1 MIGKIIEFSIK
12 NRFLVLLILLLS
24 LGWGVYSVVHTPLD
38 AIPDLSENQVVVMTE
53 WPGRSPQIVEDQ
65 VTYPLSN
72 SLQGMSG
79 VKAVRAGSQLGLS
92 MVYVIFNDN
101 VDIYWAR
108 TRVSERLATLKANL
122 PPGVT
127 PMMGPEGTGVGH
139 VFWYTVEG
147 DGQDLGTLRAIQ
159 DWYLRPQLSS
169 VDGVAEV
176 ASIGGFSKQY
186 QVDLDPSRLAVHNL
200 SVGDVVSALR
210 QSNSEG
216 SGGILEQNSQE
227 FSVRGRGYA
236 QSIPDIES
244 TVVKTDSSGT
254 PVMVKD
260 VATVQMGSA
269 LRRGLIEKNGTG
281 EVAGGI
287 IVMRYNENAKAV
299 IDRVKAKIKEL
310 EPGLPAG
317 VRIVPSYDRAELIER
332 AVDNLKHSL
341 IEEAVIVTIFHL
353 AFMMHLASAFVIV
366 LAIPIS
372 VLIAFIFMGSLDLSS
387 NIMSLGGIAIA
398 VGVLVDSAIV
408 MVENAYR
415 RLAEGEP
422 VKTQDD
428 YVRAITESAK
438 QVGRPI
444 FFSLIIILL
453 SFAPVFL
460 LEGQE
465 GKLFR
470 PLALTKSFSMLGAAI
485 IAITVVPVMM
495 IYLLKGHLRPE
506 HENPIS
512 VFFLKGY
519 RPIIEWAL
527 KHRWTTVVSALMVV
541 LLSLPVAGTI
551 GKEFMPPLDEGSLLY
566 MPTTLPDL
574 NITEAKRLIQVQDK
588 LIMSVP
594 EVHHVLG
601 KVGRAESATDP
612 APVSMFETIILL
624 KPKEEWRK
632 GITKEDIVAELDQK
646 LQIPGVANGWTQP
659 IINRINMLSTGVR
672 TDLGVKI
679 FGHDLDTLEK
689 LAIEAEGILRT
700 IPGAKD
706 IYAERVIGGRYVDVE
721 LNREKIARY
730 GLNVGDVN
738 DALEAALGGAVVT
751 NTVEGRQRFPIRV
764 RYARDF
770 RDTIEAL
777 QSTYIAT
784 RMGTAPAA
792 ASTAVSAPG
801 DGMASMGGGPTAVP
815 ANPVPVSSDANVFAR
830 RVPLSA
836 LADVRVT
843 SGAPMISS
851 ENTMLRSI
859 VYLNVRGRDMG
870 SFVDEARQTLSK
882 RMNLPTGYFIAWSGQ
897 YENQIRANQ
906 RLTLLIPIVLLI
918 IAILLYFTFH
928 SVSSAVMVLLSLP
941 FALSGGIF
949 LQKLLNYNFSVAVW
963 VGYIALA
970 GVAVETGVVML
981 IYLHEALDRRI
992 RQGDVTEEDIRA
1004 ATIEGAVLRLRPK
1017 LMTVLAAIIGLLP
1030 IMWSNGT
1037 GSDVMRPIAT
1047 PMIGGLLTSMVLV
1060 LVVIPVV
1067 FDLWMSHRLRKSSLT
1082 ESGVT
1087 HGAPE
1092 PSVMPVAVA
1101 EVVPRVQ

>member
-1 MIGKIIEFSIK
+1 MIARVIEFSIK
-12 NRFLVLLILLLS
+12 NRFLVLLGLILTMLWGGFS
-24 LGWGVYSVVHTPLD
+24 LMRIPLD

-65 VTYPLSN
+65 VTYPLSTN
-72 SLQGMSG
+72 LQGLPG

-101 VDIYWAR
+101 VDVYWAR
-108 TRVSERLATLKANL
+108 TRVSERLSTLKANL
-122 PPGVT
+122 PAGVT

-147 DGQDLGTLRAIQ
+147 KGQDLGTLRAIQ
-159 DWYLRPQLSS
+159 DWYIRPQLSS
-169 VDGVAEV
+169 VAGVAEV
-176 ASIGGFSKQY
+176 ASVGGFSKQY
-186 QVDLDPSRLAVHNL
+186 QVDLDPNRLAIHNL
-200 SVGDVVSALR
+200 TVGEVVNSLR

-216 SGGILEQNSQE
+216 SGGILEQNGQE
-227 FSVRGRGYA
+227 FSVRGRGYI
-236 QSIPDIES
+236 QSLPDIENA
-244 TVVKTDSSGT
+244 VVRTDTNGT
-254 PVMVKD
+254 PVQVKD
-260 VATVQMGSA
+260 VATVQMGA
-269 LRRGLIEKNGTG
+269 DLRRGLLEKNGEG

-287 IVMRYNENAKAV
+287 VVMRYNENAKVV
-299 IDRVKAKIKEL
+299 IDRVKEKIKEI
-310 EPGLPAG
+310 ESGLPAG
-317 VRIVPSYDRAELIER
+317 VKIVPSYDRAELIER

-341 IEEAVIVTIFHL
+341 IEEAIIVTIFHL
-353 AFMMHLASAFVIV
+353 VFMMHLASAFVIV

-372 VLIAFIFMGSLDLSS
+372 VLISFIFMHSLGISS

-422 VKTQDD
+422 VKSHAD
-428 YVRAITESAK
+428 YIRAITESAK

-453 SFAPVFL
+453 SFSPVFL

-470 PLALTKSFSMLGAAI
+470 PLALTKTFAMAGAAM
-485 IAITVVPVMM
+485 IAVTVVPVMM
-495 IYLLKGHLRPE
+495 TFLLKGHLKPE
-506 HENPIS
+506 KDNPIS
-512 VFFLKGY
+512 VFFLRGY

-527 KHRWTTVVSALMVV
+527 KNRWKTLVSALLVM
-541 LLSLPVAGTI
+541 LSSIPVAGTI
-551 GKEFMPPLDEGSLLY
+551 GKEFMPALDEGSLLY
-566 MPTTLPDL
+566 MPTTLPDI
-574 NITEAKRLIQVQDK
+574 NITEAKRLIQLQDK

-601 KVGRAESATDP
+601 KVGRAETATDP

-624 KPKEEWRK
+624 KPKNEWRP
-632 GITKEDIVAELDQK
+632 GVTKDDIIAELDQK

-679 FGHDLDTLEK
+679 FGNDLNTLEQ
-689 LAIEAEGILRT
+689 LAIQAEGILKG

-706 IYAERVIGGRYVDVE
+706 VYAERVIGGRYVDVE
-721 LNREKIARY
+721 LDRDKIARY

-738 DALEAALGGAVVT
+738 NALESALGGISVT

-764 RYARDF
+764 RYARDY
-770 RDTIEAL
+770 RDTLETL
-777 QSTYIAT
+777 QGTYITT
-784 RMGTAPAA
+784 RMGQSAALSLPSAPSAGAMGGMGGMGGNSA
-792 ASTAVSAPG
+792 ASQ
-801 DGMASMGGGPTAVP
+801 PTVLP
-815 ANPVPVSSDANVFAR
+815 PVSGGSGLISQ
-830 RVPLSA
+830 VPLSE
-836 LADVRVT
+836 LARVRVT
-843 SGAPMISS
+843 SGPPMISS

-870 SFVDEARQTLSK
+870 SFVEEAKQVLSK
-882 RMNLPTGYFIAWSGQ
+882 QMQLPAGYYVNWSGQ
-897 YENQIRANQ
+897 YENQIHAKQ
-906 RLTLLIPIVLLI
+906 RLQLLVPIVLGI

-928 SVSSAVMVLLSLP
+928 SASSAAMVLMALP

-949 LQKLLNYNFSVAVW
+949 LQKLLNFNFSVAVW

-981 IYLHEALDRRI
+981 IYLHEALDKRLHRGKLTV
-992 RQGDVTEEDIRA
+992 QDIRE
-1004 ATIEGAVLRLRPK
+1004 ATIEGSVLRLRPK
-1017 LMTVLAAIIGLLP
+1017 LMTVFAAIIGLLP

-1047 PMIGGLLTSMVLV
+1047 PMIGGLLTSMVMV

-1067 FDLWMSHRLRKSSLT
+1067 FDAWMEHKLKKGTLQP
-1082 ESGVT
+1082 SGVT
-1087 HGAPE
+1087 HEAPE
-1092 PSVMPVAVA
+1092 TV
-1101 EVVPRVQ
+1101 EV

>member
-12 NRFLVLLILLLS
+12 NRFLVLLGLILTMA
-24 LGWGVYSVVHTPLD
+24 WGLYSVVHIPLD
-38 AIPDLSENQVVVMTE
+38 AIPDLSENQVVVMTD

-65 VTYPLSN
+65 LTYPLST
-72 SLQGMSG
+72 SLQGLPG
-79 VKAVRAGSQLGLS
+79 VKAIRAGSQLGLS

-108 TRVSERLATLKANL
+108 TRVSERLSTLKTNL

-127 PMMGPEGTGVGH
+127 PMMGPDGTGVGH

-147 DGQDLGTLRAIQ
+147 KGQDLGTLRAIQ
-159 DWYLRPQLSS
+159 DWFVRPQLSS
-169 VDGVAEV
+169 VAGVAEV
-176 ASIGGFSKQY
+176 ASVGGFSKQY
-186 QVDLDPSRLAVHNL
+186 QVDLDPNRLSIHNL
-200 SVGDVVSALR
+200 NVGEVVSALR
-210 QSNSEG
+210 QSNGDG
-216 SGGILEQNSQE
+216 SGGILEQNGQE
-227 FSVRGRGYA
+227 FSVRSRGYVRG
-236 QSIPDIES
+236 IPDIENA
-244 TVVKTDSSGT
+244 VVKTDANGT
-254 PVMVKD
+254 PILVKD
-260 VATVQMGSA
+260 VASVQMGSD
-269 LRRGLIEKNGTG
+269 LRRGLLEKNGEG

-287 IVMRYNENAKAV
+287 VVMRYNENAKAV
-299 IDRVKAKIKEL
+299 IDRVKQKIKEI
-310 EPGLPAG
+310 ESGLPQG
-317 VRIVPSYDRAELIER
+317 VKIVPSYDRSELIER

-341 IEEAVIVTIFHL
+341 IEEAVIVTLFHL

-372 VLIAFIFMGSLDLSS
+372 VFIAFIFMSSLGISS

-422 VKTQDD
+422 IKNHSD
-428 YVRAITESAK
+428 YIRAITESAK

-470 PLALTKSFSMLGAAI
+470 PLALTKSFSMAGAAI

-495 IYLLKGHLRPE
+495 TFLLKGHLKPE
-506 HENPIS
+506 ADNPIS
-512 VFFLKGY
+512 RFFLKGY

-527 KHRWTTVVSALMVV
+527 NHRWTTIVSALLVV
-541 LLSLPVAGTI
+541 LLAIPVAGTI

-566 MPTTLPDL
+566 MPTTLPDV

-601 KVGRAESATDP
+601 KVGRAETATDP
-612 APVSMFETIILL
+612 APVSMFESIVLL
-624 KPKEEWRK
+624 KPKNEWRK
-632 GITKEDIVAELDQK
+632 GITKEDIISELDRK
-646 LQIPGVANGWTQP
+646 AQIPGVANGWTQP

-672 TDLGVKI
+672 TDLGVKF
-679 FGHDLDTLEK
+679 FGNDLDTLEQ
-689 LAIEAEGILRT
+689 LAIEAEGILKD

-706 IYAERVIGGRYVDVE
+706 IYAERVIGGRYFDVE
-721 LNREKIARY
+721 LDRGKIARY

-738 DALEAALGGAVVT
+738 DAIESALGGT
-751 NTVEGRQRFPIRV
+751 IISNTVEGRQRFPIKV

-770 RDTIEAL
+770 RDTLEAL
-777 QSTYIAT
+777 QNTTIST
-784 RMGTAPAA
+784 RMGQPA
-792 ASTAVSAPG
+792 AVSAPSAPSG
-801 DGMASMGGGPTAVP
+801 GMGGMGANTP
-815 ANPVPVSSDANVFAR
+815 AQALSAPVSPNESFTR
-830 RVPLSA
+830 QVPLSQ
-836 LADVRVT
+836 LASVRVT
-843 SGAPMISS
+843 SGPPMISS

-870 SFVDEARQTLSK
+870 SFVDEAKKVLLKKMQ
-882 RMNLPTGYFIAWSGQ
+882 LPSGYYVSWSGQ

-906 RLTLLIPIVLLI
+906 RLQILIPIVLVI
-918 IAILLYFTFH
+918 IAILLFFTFH
-928 SVSSAVMVLLSLP
+928 SVSSAAMVLLSLP

-949 LQKLLNYNFSVAVW
+949 LQKLLHFNFSVAVW

-981 IYLHEALDRRI
+981 IYLHEALDRKIKR
-992 RQGDVTEEDIRA
+992 GVVTEEDIRE

-1017 LMTVLAAIIGLLP
+1017 LMTVFAAIIGLLP
-1030 IMWSNGT
+1030 IMWSGGT

-1047 PMIGGLLTSMVLV
+1047 PMIGGLLSSMVLV
-1060 LVVIPVV
+1060 LVVLPVV
-1067 FDLWMSHRLRKSSLT
+1067 FDLWMVQKLRKGTLRG
-1082 ESGVT
+1082 SGT
-1087 HGAPE
+1087 GHGEKDNPRQVGEVE
-1092 PSVMPVAVA
+1092 P
-1101 EVVPRVQ
+1101 RL

>member
-1 MIGKIIEFSIK
+1 MIARIIEFSIK
-12 NRFLVLLILLLS
+12 NRFLVLLGLILTMIWGGYSLLNI
-24 LGWGVYSVVHTPLD
+24 PLD

-65 VTYPLSN
+65 VTYPLSTN
-72 SLQGMSG
+72 LQGLSG

-101 VDIYWAR
+101 VDVYWAR

-122 PPGVT
+122 PSGVT

-147 DGQDLGTLRAIQ
+147 KGQDLGTLRALQ
-159 DWYLRPQLSS
+159 DWYIRPQLSS
-169 VDGVAEV
+169 VAGVAEI
-176 ASIGGFSKQY
+176 ASVGGFSKQY
-186 QVDLDPSRLAVHNL
+186 QVDLDPNRLSIHNL
-200 SVGDVVSALR
+200 TVGEVVNSLR

-216 SGGILEQNSQE
+216 SGGIIEQNGQE
-227 FSVRGRGYA
+227 FSVRGRGYV
-236 QSIPDIES
+236 QSIPDIENA
-244 TVVKTDSSGT
+244 VVKTDSNGT
-254 PVMVKD
+254 PVLVKD
-260 VATVQMGSA
+260 VATVQMGSD

-287 IVMRYNENAKAV
+287 VVMRYNENAKVV
-299 IDRVKAKIKEL
+299 IDRVKQKIKEI

-317 VRIVPSYDRAELIER
+317 VKIVASYDRGDLIER

-372 VLIAFIFMGSLDLSS
+372 VLISFIFMGSLGISS

-422 VKTQDD
+422 VKSQAD
-428 YVRAITESAK
+428 YIRAITESCK

-453 SFAPVFL
+453 SFSPVFL

-465 GKLFR
+465 GKMFR
-470 PLALTKSFSMLGAAI
+470 PLALTKSFAMAGAAM

-495 IYLLKGHLRPE
+495 TFLLKGHLKPE
-506 HENPIS
+506 KDNPIS
-512 VFFLKGY
+512 VFFLRGY
-519 RPIIEWAL
+519 RPIIDWAL
-527 KHRWTTVVSALMVV
+527 KNRWKTLVTALLVV
-541 LLSLPVAGTI
+541 LSAIPVAGTI

-566 MPTTLPDL
+566 MPTTLPDI
-574 NITEAKRLIQVQDK
+574 NITEAKRLIQTQDK

-601 KVGRAESATDP
+601 KVGRAETATDP

-624 KPKEEWRK
+624 KPKNEWRP
-632 GITKEDIVAELDQK
+632 GVTKDDIIAELDQK

-679 FGHDLDTLEK
+679 FGNNLNTLEA
-689 LAIEAEGILRT
+689 LAIQAEGLLKG

-706 IYAERVIGGRYVDVE
+706 VYAERVIGGRYVDVE
-721 LNREKIARY
+721 LDRDKIARY

-738 DALEAALGGAVVT
+738 DALESALGGVSVT
-751 NTVEGRQRFPIRV
+751 NTVEGRERFPIRV
-764 RYARDF
+764 RYARDY
-770 RDTIEAL
+770 RDTVEAL
-777 QSTYIAT
+777 QGTYIAT
-784 RMGTAPAA
+784 RMGQSAAVSLPSAPA
-792 ASTAVSAPG
+792 G
-801 DGMASMGGGPTAVP
+801 GGMGGMNEP
-815 ANPVPVSSDANVFAR
+815 APQVASLPAPSTVGGLTR
-830 RVPLSA
+830 QVPLSE
-836 LADVRVT
+836 LAHVRVT
-843 SGAPMISS
+843 SGPPMISS

-870 SFVDEARQTLSK
+870 SFVEEAKQVLSK
-882 RMNLPTGYFIAWSGQ
+882 QMHLPSGYYLNWSGQ
-897 YENQIRANQ
+897 YENQIHAKQ
-906 RLTLLIPIVLLI
+906 RLQILVPIVLGI

-928 SVSSAVMVLLSLP
+928 SASSAAMVLLSLP

-949 LQKLLNYNFSVAVW
+949 LQKLLHFNFSVAVW

-981 IYLHEALDRRI
+981 IYLHEAMDKRLHR
-992 RQGDVTEEDIRA
+992 GLVTVQDIRE

-1017 LMTVLAAIIGLLP
+1017 LMTVFAAIIGLLP

-1047 PMIGGLLTSMVLV
+1047 PMIGGLLTSMVMV

-1067 FDLWMSHRLRKSSLT
+1067 FETWMEHKLKKGTLQP
-1082 ESGVT
+1082 SGVT
-1087 HGAPE
+1087 HEAPE
-1092 PSVMPVAVA
+1092 
-1101 EVVPRVQ
+1101 EVTV

>member
-1 MIGKIIEFSIK
+1 MIARIIELSIK
-12 NRFLVLLILLLS
+12 NRFLVLLGLVLTVV
-24 LGWGVYSVVHTPLD
+24 WGVYSVMRIPLD
-38 AIPDLSENQVVVMTE
+38 AIPDLSENQVVVMTD
-53 WPGRSPQIVEDQ
+53 WPGRSPQTVEDQ
-65 VTYPLSN
+65 VTYPLASN
-72 SLQGMSG
+72 LQGLPG
-79 VKAVRAGSQLGLS
+79 VKAIRAASQLGLS
-92 MVYVIFNDN
+92 MVYVIFEDS

-108 TRVSERLATLKANL
+108 TRVAERLGTLKTSL
-122 PPGVT
+122 PGGVS
-127 PMMGPEGTGVGH
+127 PAMGPEGTGVGH

-147 DGQDLGTLRAIQ
+147 EGQDLGTLRAIQ
-159 DWYLRPQLSS
+159 DWYVRPQLAS
-169 VDGVAEV
+169 VAGVAEV
-176 ASIGGFSKQY
+176 ASVGGFSKQY
-186 QVDLDPSRLAVHNL
+186 QVDLDPERLAVHDL
-200 SVGDVVSALR
+200 SVGDVVGALR

-227 FSVRGRGYA
+227 FAVRGRGYA
-236 QSIPDIES
+236 RSIPDLEH
-244 TVVKTDSSGT
+244 TVVKTDGSGT
-254 PVMVKD
+254 PIMVKD
-260 VATVQMGSA
+260 VATVQMGSE
-269 LRRGLIEKNGTG
+269 LRRGLLEKNGTG

-299 IDRVKAKIKEL
+299 IDRVKAKIAEIA
-310 EPGLPAG
+310 PGLPAG
-317 VRIVPSYDRAELIER
+317 VKIVPSYDRSELIDR
-332 AVDNLKHSL
+332 AVDTLTHAL
-341 IEEAVIVTIFHL
+341 IEEAVIVTLFHL

-372 VLIAFIFMGSLDLSS
+372 VLIAFILMQSLGISS

-422 VKTQDD
+422 VKSHED
-428 YVRAITESAK
+428 YVRAITQAAQ

-470 PLALTKSFSMLGAAI
+470 PLALTKSFSMAGAAI

-506 HENPIS
+506 SQNPIS

-519 RPIIEWAL
+519 RPLLEAAL
-527 KHRWTTVVSALMVV
+527 KHRWTTLVSALLVV
-541 LLSLPVAGTI
+541 LLSMPIAASI

-594 EVHHVLG
+594 EVDHVLG

-624 KPKEEWRK
+624 KPKEQWRP
-632 GITKEDIVAELDQK
+632 GITREDLIAELDGK

-679 FGHDLDTLEK
+679 FGHDLGKLEQ

-700 IPGAKD
+700 VPGAQD
-706 IYAERVIGGRYVDVE
+706 IYAERVIGGRYMDVE
-721 LNREKIARY
+721 LDREKISRY

-738 DALEAALGGAVVT
+738 DAIEAALGGTVVT
-751 NTVEGRQRFPIRV
+751 STVEGRQRFAIRV

-770 RDTIEAL
+770 RDTLEAL
-777 QSTYIAT
+777 ESTYIAT
-784 RMGTAPAA
+784 RLGALASPGTAPAA
-792 ASTAVSAPG
+792 PAGGMGMGAP
-801 DGMASMGGGPTAVP
+801 AAPP
-815 ANPVPVSSDANVFAR
+815 NPVPVRPAAQAQ

-836 LADVRVT
+836 LAHLRVT
-843 SGAPMISS
+843 SGAPMIAS
-851 ENTMLRSI
+851 ENSVLRSI

-870 SFVDEARQTLSK
+870 TFVEEARQALTT
-882 RMNLPTGYFIAWSGQ
+882 RMNLPPGYFINWSGQ
-897 YENQIRANQ
+897 YENQLRASQ
-906 RLTLLIPIVLLI
+906 RLRLLIPIVLMI

-928 SVSSAVMVLLSLP
+928 SASSAAMVLLTLP

-981 IYLHEALDRRI
+981 IYLHEALDRRLA
-992 RQGDVTEEDIRA
+992 RGAVTEEDIRA

-1030 IMWSNGT
+1030 IMWSHGT

-1047 PMIGGLLTSMVLV
+1047 PMIGGLLTSMILV

-1067 FDLWMSHRLRKSSLT
+1067 FELWNVRQLRRGRLQA
-1082 ESGVT
+1082 SGVT
-1087 HGAPE
+1087 HE
-1092 PSVMPVAVA
+1092 TPVPAITN
-1101 EVVPRVQ
+1101 

>member
-12 NRFLVLLILLLS
+12 NRFLVLLALILTI
-24 LGWGVYSVVHTPLD
+24 GWGIYSVVKIPLD
-38 AIPDLSENQVVVMTE
+38 AIPDLSENQVVVMTD

-65 VTYPLSN
+65 VTYPLST
-72 SLQGMSG
+72 SLQGLPG
-79 VKAVRAGSQLGLS
+79 VKAIRAGSQLGLS

-101 VDIYWAR
+101 VDVYWAR
-108 TRVSERLATLKANL
+108 TRVSERLATLKTNL

-127 PMMGPEGTGVGH
+127 PMMGPDGTGVGH

-147 DGQDLGTLRAIQ
+147 KGQDLGTLRAIQ
-159 DWYLRPQLSS
+159 DWFIRPQLSS
-169 VDGVAEV
+169 VAGVAEV

-186 QVDLDPSRLAVHNL
+186 QVDLAPNRLAARNL
-200 SVGDVVSALR
+200 TVGEVVNALK

-216 SGGILEQNSQE
+216 SGGILEQNGQE
-227 FSVRGRGYA
+227 FSIRGRGYVK
-236 QSIPDIES
+236 SILDIENA
-244 TVVKTDSSGT
+244 VIKTDSSGT
-254 PVMVKD
+254 PVLVKD
-260 VATVQMGSA
+260 VATVQLGA
-269 LRRGLIEKNGTG
+269 DLRRGLLEKNGEG

-287 IVMRYNENAKAV
+287 VVMRYNENAKAL
-299 IDRVKAKIKEL
+299 IDRIKQKIKEI
-310 EPGLPAG
+310 EPGLPRG
-317 VRIVPSYDRAELIER
+317 VKIIPSYDRSELIEK
-332 AVDNLKHSL
+332 AVDNLKHAL

-353 AFMMHLASAFVIV
+353 LFMMHLASAFVIV

-372 VLIAFIFMGSLDLSS
+372 VLISFIFMSNLGISS

-422 VKTQDD
+422 IKNHAD
-428 YVRAITESAK
+428 YVKAIAESSK

-453 SFAPVFL
+453 SFSPVFL

-470 PLALTKSFSMLGAAI
+470 PLALTKSFAMAGAAM
-485 IAITVVPVMM
+485 IAVTVVPVMM
-495 IYLLKGHLRPE
+495 TFLLKGHLKPE
-506 HENPIS
+506 KDNPLS
-512 VFFLKGY
+512 VFFLRLY
-519 RPIIEWAL
+519 RPIIDWAL
-527 KHRWTTVVSALMVV
+527 KYRWTTIVSALLV
-541 LLSLPVAGTI
+541 LLMAIPTAMSI

-566 MPTTLPDL
+566 MPTTLPDI
-574 NITEAKRLIQVQDK
+574 NITEAKRLIQLQDK

-601 KVGRAESATDP
+601 KVGRAETATDP

-624 KPKEEWRK
+624 KPKNEWRK
-632 GITKEDIVAELDQK
+632 GLTKDDIISELDQK
-646 LQIPGVANGWTQP
+646 VQIPGVASGWTQP

-672 TDLGVKI
+672 TDLGVKF
-679 FGHDLDTLEK
+679 FGNDLKTLEQ
-689 LAIEAEGILRT
+689 LAIQAEGILKT
-700 IPGAKD
+700 ITGAKD
-706 IYAERVIGGRYVDVE
+706 VYAERVIGGRYADVE
-721 LNREKIARY
+721 LDREKIARY

-738 DALEAALGGAVVT
+738 DALESLLGGVSVT

-764 RYARDF
+764 RYARDY
-770 RDTIEAL
+770 RDTLEAL
-777 QSTYIAT
+777 QNTYIAT
-784 RMGTAPAA
+784 RMGQPALAQGSSTPAGGMGGMGASAPAPVLPA
-792 ASTAVSAPG
+792 AVGNETF
-801 DGMASMGGGPTAVP
+801 T
-815 ANPVPVSSDANVFAR
+815 R
-830 RVPLSA
+830 QVPLSE
-836 LADVRVT
+836 LAHIRVT
-843 SGAPMISS
+843 SGPPMISS

-870 SFVDEARQTLSK
+870 SFVDEAKQVLSK
-882 RMNLPTGYFIAWSGQ
+882 RMQLPSGYYVAWSGQ

-906 RLTLLIPIVLLI
+906 RLKVLIPIVLVI

-928 SVSSAVMVLLSLP
+928 SISSAAMVLLSVP

-981 IYLHEALDRRI
+981 IYLHEALDRRLRRGQVTKENI
-992 RQGDVTEEDIRA
+992 RE

-1017 LMTVLAAIIGLLP
+1017 LMTVLAAIIGLMP
-1030 IMWSNGT
+1030 IMWSQGT

-1060 LVVIPVV
+1060 LIVIPVV
-1067 FDLWMSHRLRKSSLT
+1067 FDLWMGHQLRKGTLK
-1082 ESGVT
+1082 EAGVT
-1087 HGAPE
+1087 HGESAANHSNPE
-1092 PSVMPVAVA
+1092 HDIEA
-1101 EVVPRVQ
+1101 ER